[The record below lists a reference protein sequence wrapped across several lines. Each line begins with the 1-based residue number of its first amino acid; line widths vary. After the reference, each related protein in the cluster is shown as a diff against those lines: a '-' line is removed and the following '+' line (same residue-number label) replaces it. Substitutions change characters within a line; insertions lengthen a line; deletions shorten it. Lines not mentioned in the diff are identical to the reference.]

1 MYELNPEAGLL
12 FMHNGKPLSTDRF
25 NRRLKKYCDEIGIP
39 YPFGP
44 PVCQMLRMGALRQA
58 PRDKVYLSSHK
69 IRFTGASML
78 FDAGV
83 KITDIQSFLGHS
95 NLAMTQ
101 HYIDEQICTSFF
113 KRKKLQI
120 PCYYKGLKPLLPMPA
135 TGIEPVRSV
144 RIAGF

>member
-39 YPFGP
+39 Y
-44 PVCQMLRMGALRQA
+44 
-58 PRDKVYLSSHK
+58 LSSHK
-69 IRFTGASML
+69 IRFTGASIL

-83 KITDIQSFLGHS
+83 KITDIQSLLGHS

-101 HYIDEQICTSFF
+101 HYISQRVSERDDSQMSKI
-113 KRKKLQI
+113 LI
-120 PCYYKGLKPLLPMPA
+120 
-135 TGIEPVRSV
+135 
-144 RIAGF
+144 